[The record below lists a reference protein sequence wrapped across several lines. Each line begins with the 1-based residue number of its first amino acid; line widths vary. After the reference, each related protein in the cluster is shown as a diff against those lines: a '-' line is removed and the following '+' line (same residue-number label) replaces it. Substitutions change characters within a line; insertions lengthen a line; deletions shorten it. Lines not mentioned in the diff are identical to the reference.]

1 MDKINLAAMVRNT
14 GRQRTLRPVTA
25 TMASENELYLIC
37 MEGVRIWQ
45 REIKARLLPLYA
57 TPTFGM
63 TTDADGAE
71 LQWLIDQIDRDVN
84 NRVFYQTEKLGRWV
98 TRQGETHTHK
108 TIASA
113 KSATGV
119 DVSPYLR
126 MSDIRETLNN
136 SIQVNVDL
144 IRGLDADTKRRVENI
159 IFDGIAMRRN
169 QKYIT
174 KALAQAL
181 GRSQR
186 KARIIARDQ
195 THKLNSLLT
204 RLRNEQLGVDA
215 YIWRTMR
222 DDRVRKA
229 HADREGK
236 VFRWQDPPPDG
247 HPGYPIN
254 CRCHSEAVLHY
265 GDTEDNGA

>member
-1 MDKINLAAMVRNT
+1 
-14 GRQRTLRPVTA
+14 
-25 TMASENELYLIC
+25 
-37 MEGVRIWQ
+37 
-45 REIKARLLPLYA
+45 
-57 TPTFGM
+57 
-63 TTDADGAE
+63 
-71 LQWLIDQIDRDVN
+71 
-84 NRVFYQTEKLGRWV
+84 
-98 TRQGETHTHK
+98 
-108 TIASA
+108 
-113 KSATGV
+113 
-119 DVSPYLR
+119 
-126 MSDIRETLNN
+126 
-136 SIQVNVDL
+136 
-144 IRGLDADTKRRVENI
+144 
-159 IFDGIAMRRN
+159 MRRN